1 MKSIPITLLSSQARE
16 GWAAPSLLLLRPR
29 LGTMSASSATSARTP
44 WSARDLFRMA
54 ITSSAPSV
62 PRRRWWRRLRQNE
75 QIRFDSILNSGFN
88 SVHVWVHLT
97 LRWRSIKRLFVLSLF
112 GCGCVDNLIGYVSFQ
127 GRPSTLTPYDAMK
140 LDMFIASWMLQ
151 NMFSPGLSRVSSNCL

>member
-1 MKSIPITLLSSQARE
+1 
-16 GWAAPSLLLLRPR
+16 
-29 LGTMSASSATSARTP
+29 
-44 WSARDLFRMA
+44 MA
-54 ITSSAPSV
+54 KTSSAPSV
-62 PRRRWWRRLRQNE
+62 PRRKWWRRLRRNE

-140 LDMFIASWMLQ
+140 LDMFIASLMLQ
-151 NMFSPGLSRVSSNCL
+151 NMFSPGLSRVSSNWLPQSWDLKCKTCSCHLWASVVVHFGYSNRNHIAAVDMEKQTVFRK